1 MAERYYYGGQAVI
14 DGVMMRGRTSLVT
27 AVRHPNGSIVTD
39 TQVLSQLYSGRAR
52 HLPFLRGV
60 IVLIESLVLGIK
72 SLMYSANISLEEE
85 QEKVSGPLIWL
96 MLAVALGMVVV
107 LFFIIPLLLTK
118 LLHIQSSILFNLVD
132 GLIRVT
138 IFVIYLRVMGTMRDL
153 RRVFAYHGA
162 EHKAVNAY
170 EAGATLDVASVQRYS
185 TSHVRCGTSF
195 LFAVVIISVL
205 VFALAGVHST
215 WIMALTRVLLVP
227 VISGISYELIYFA
240 GRHTE
245 NVVARTVSKPGLW
258 LQALTTRQPDDSQV
272 EVAVVALQ
280 KVIDS
285 ERTVIAGPS
294 QGVASAPS

>member
-14 DGVMMRGRTSLVT
+14 DGVMIRGRTSLVT

-138 IFVIYLRVMGTMRDL
+138 IFVIYFRVMGTMRDL
-153 RRVFAYHGA
+153 RRRLRLSRRRAQGRECLRGRGNAGRCVGTEIQHIARKMRHQLSLRSGHHLGTGVLPRRSPFYVDHGTYQSSPRSCDFRDKLRIDLFRRQA
-162 EHKAVNAY
+162 HRERSGKNCIKT
-170 EAGATLDVASVQRYS
+170 GPVA
-185 TSHVRCGTSF
+185 
-195 LFAVVIISVL
+195 
-205 VFALAGVHST
+205 AGVDHT
-215 WIMALTRVLLVP
+215 A
-227 VISGISYELIYFA
+227 A
-240 GRHTE
+240 G
-245 NVVARTVSKPGLW
+245 
-258 LQALTTRQPDDSQV
+258 
-272 EVAVVALQ
+272 
-280 KVIDS
+280 
-285 ERTVIAGPS
+285 
-294 QGVASAPS
+294 